1 MQTDYF
7 LRYRPPQ
14 LLSALGLLPALSV
27 RMLTA
32 PAQAQTTTSSGAQPS
47 WNHGPQALY
56 DEAKKK
62 NWTVI
67 SMKNDWKRIF
77 SSTRGAEQMSDLV
90 VIAFPTEAKAEEVRQ
105 KLLAM
110 QKEYLIE
117 LGDAVIAVKDSKG
130 KIKLNQLINTT
141 AAGAVTGAFWGS
153 LIGLIFL
160 MPLAGAA
167 LGAASGT
174 LSGYLT
180 DIGINDKWMK
190 ETAAAVQPGTAALF
204 VLVRKVTA
212 DKVLDRLKGEGGTVL
227 KTSLDHTKEAALQ
240 AALAEVK
247 AAVPASTPA
256 APHKWVN
263 SREATD
269 EANRGPCN
277 SRALRHTGTAPLGS
291 RPDEAPAIPPSNT
304 TPNKVETRI
313 GIPSGG
319 YAFTLAVY
327 AAQVGGPP

>member
-1 MQTDYF
+1 
-7 LRYRPPQ
+7 
-14 LLSALGLLPALSV
+14 
-27 RMLTA
+27 
-32 PAQAQTTTSSGAQPS
+32 
-47 WNHGPQALY
+47 
-56 DEAKKK
+56 
-62 NWTVI
+62 
-67 SMKNDWKRIF
+67 
-77 SSTRGAEQMSDLV
+77 MSDLV

-117 LGDAVIAVKDSKG
+117 LGDAVIAVKDSNG
-130 KIKLNQLINTT
+130 NIKLNQLINTT

-247 AAVPASTPA
+247 AAVPAHLLRLPS
-256 APHKWVN
+256 KWVN
-263 SREATD
+263 SKAATD
-269 EANRGPCN
+269 EANRAPCN

-291 RPDEAPAIPPSNT
+291 CPEDACNPSVEHHAAPSRDPHRHTLWFMRLRWRRMPRMSAAPP
-304 TPNKVETRI
+304 
-313 GIPSGG
+313 
-319 YAFTLAVY
+319 
-327 AAQVGGPP
+327 